1 MTHLA
6 KLTFKTVDRSTKRDP
21 IIARRDKLVA
31 GLKEQKLVH
40 AAALKKQD
48 HRVERHKWMPKMS
61 LEKRQLIK
69 THRAVRPWFFEQDGG
84 WYVQCRY
91 GARVIAAD
99 GTNNAVFVKSLDEV
113 AGVLDAFLNAAAAG
127 ELDTAIT
134 RVAERQPRIKP
145 GAAKAAA
152 NAKPDANTAKIA
164 ALNDR
169 ARQRLDHCRWI
180 LTQGVLSCDPLTV
193 AELLIA
199 VEDFDAF
206 TPDND
211 PYAEHDFGAIKL
223 NGNTFFWKFDYLRSR
238 PADALA

>member
-40 AAALKKQD
+40 AAALRKQD
-48 HRVERHKWMPKMS
+48 HRVERHKWMTNEQGERVAVKAM
-61 LEKRQLIK
+61 R
-69 THRAVRPWFFEQDGG
+69 TVRPWFFAQDGG

-113 AGVLDAFLNAAAAG
+113 AAVLDAFLNAAAAG
-127 ELDTAIT
+127 ELDAAIT

-145 GAAKAAA
+145 GAAKASA
-152 NAKPDANTAKIA
+152 NANA
-164 ALNDR
+164 
-169 ARQRLDHCRWI
+169 
-180 LTQGVLSCDPLTV
+180 
-193 AELLIA
+193 
-199 VEDFDAF
+199 
-206 TPDND
+206 
-211 PYAEHDFGAIKL
+211 
-223 NGNTFFWKFDYLRSR
+223 
-238 PADALA
+238 

>member
-48 HRVERHKWMPKMS
+48 HRVERHKWMTNDMGERVS
-61 LEKRQLIK
+61 LKAMR
-69 THRAVRPWFFEQDGG
+69 TVRPWFFAQDSG

-113 AGVLDAFLNAAAAG
+113 AAVLDAFLNAAAAG
-127 ELDTAIT
+127 ELDAAIT
-134 RVAERQPRIKP
+134 KVAERQPRIKP

-152 NAKPDANTAKIA
+152 NANA
-164 ALNDR
+164 
-169 ARQRLDHCRWI
+169 
-180 LTQGVLSCDPLTV
+180 
-193 AELLIA
+193 
-199 VEDFDAF
+199 
-206 TPDND
+206 
-211 PYAEHDFGAIKL
+211 
-223 NGNTFFWKFDYLRSR
+223 
-238 PADALA
+238 